1 MNKEFKYFLESN
13 PEYREDLYQEGCIG
27 LWRGMR
33 NYDESKG
40 THIASF
46 LYHTI
51 KCDMLK
57 FVTRYC
63 KKHNMLNTI
72 SLNYTWSDSENNTL
86 GDTLQS
92 EYVEINE
99 LKILSEK
106 LSKSNV
112 KDIRPIMKL
121 HLKGKK
127 QSDIGKELN
136 MSQMTVCRR
145 MQKFKAELI
154 S

>member
-1 MNKEFKYFLESN
+1 MTNLKEH
-13 PEYREDLYQEGCIG
+13 I
-27 LWRGMR
+27 
-33 NYDESKG
+33 
-40 THIASF
+40 IASF

-72 SLNYTWSDSENNTL
+72 SLNYTWDDENNTL

-92 EYVEINE
+92 EHVEIDE
-99 LKILSEK
+99 FKILSEK
-106 LSKSNV
+106 LSESKL
-112 KDIRPIMKL
+112 KDIKQIMKL

-145 MQKFKAELI
+145 IKKFKAELI